1 MKFATAVQ
9 PSARKHNAVSAT
21 RLARHLCL
29 PALGALLLLPGTASA
44 GPLGVSAK
52 AGTLGFG
59 VEADFALSEKLSV
72 RGQFNSFDYDYTTD
86 EDDIE
91 YDGQLELSSYGVLL
105 DWHPM
110 GGAFRLS
117 LGGYINNNELTGTAT
132 GAGEYDIGDETYVV
146 LPGDNLRLSTS
157 IELGE
162 NFAPYAGLGWGN
174 SPANDG
180 GFMFS
185 FELGVLLQGSP
196 SVDLNATG
204 TANGGLVDFSTDP
217 TVQAELRKEETNLED
232 DLKDFELYP
241 VITLGLGYRF

>member
-9 PSARKHNAVSAT
+9 SSARTLNAVSVT

-29 PALGALLLLPGTASA
+29 PVVGALMLLPGTASA
-44 GPLGVSAK
+44 GPLGVAAK

-59 VEADFALSEKLSV
+59 VEADYVITDKLSV
-72 RGQFNSFDYDYTTD
+72 RGQLNGYDYDYTTD

-117 LGGYINNNELTGTAT
+117 LGGYVNNNELSGTAS
-132 GAGEYDIGDETYVV
+132 GAGEYDIGDETYTVE
-146 LPGDNLRLSTS
+146 PGDSLRLNTS
-157 IELGE
+157 IELGDG
-162 NFAPYAGLGWGN
+162 FAPYAGLGWGH
-174 SPANDG
+174 SPANQG
-180 GFMFS
+180 GILFS
-185 FELGVLLQGSP
+185 FELGVLMQGSP
-196 SVDLNATG
+196 SVALDARG
-204 TANGGLVDFSTDP
+204 TVNGGAIDVATDP
-217 TVQAELRKEETNLED
+217 TVQAELRKEEANLEE

-241 VITLGLGYRF
+241 VISLGLGYRF